1 MRSRLHPGD
10 FIKGLIAPLRGLA
23 ILRRH
28 PGLAR
33 FWVPPIILTALALT
47 ASIVFSIRYH
57 DDVVQLVWSAPG
69 TEDWAG
75 KILTGLHVLLRA
87 FALIIG
93 IGLGMLICIALA
105 NVIAAPFNDA
115 LSEVVE
121 EIETGVPAP
130 AFSLKRLVKDLGRT
144 VRLELLKLLIYV
156 GVMGPMLIA
165 SWLLP
170 GVGQLLYL
178 VFGGLFTVTYF
189 ALDYLDW
196 PASRRGMSLSE
207 RLALF
212 RVRPLMA
219 LGFGCSVA
227 VCLFVPLLNLFFM
240 PLAVAGGTRLFLD
253 LMSYRD
259 SHLY

>member
-1 MRSRLHPGD
+1 MAIRLSPGD
-10 FIKGLIAPLRGLA
+10 FLRGLIAPLRGYA

-33 FWVPPIILTALALT
+33 YWVPPIVLTALALT
-47 ASIVFSIRYH
+47 ASVLLSVRYH
-57 DDVVQLVWSAPG
+57 DDVVALVWSAPG

-75 KILTGLHVLLRA
+75 KILTGLHVILRSLALLV
-87 FALIIG
+87 G
-93 IGLGMLICIALA
+93 IGLGMLVCIALT

-130 AFSLKRLVKDLGRT
+130 PFSLGRLLKDIGRT
-144 VRLELLKLLIYV
+144 VRLELTKLSIYV
-156 GVMGPMLIA
+156 AVMGPMLVA
-165 SWLLP
+165 SWVLP
-170 GVGQLLYL
+170 GVGQALYL
-178 VFGGLFTVTYF
+178 VFGALFTVGYF

-196 PASRRGMSLSE
+196 PASRRGMRFKE
-207 RLALF
+207 RLRLL

-219 LGFGCSVA
+219 LGFGCGVA

-253 LMSYRD
+253 LVEYQT
-259 SHLY
+259 HEL